1 MNRFRSIYV
10 SAVAVA
16 GTGLIGSFFITTAQ
30 AHSWNKEQ
38 FVTATKQFI
47 VSHKILRHNKAVPP
61 PVQNQ

>member
-30 AHSWNKEQ
+30 AHSWNKQQ
-38 FVTATKQFI
+38 FVTATKHFI
-47 VSHKILRHNKAVPP
+47 ASHKLLRPNKAAQPP
-61 PVQNQ
+61 TTGQ